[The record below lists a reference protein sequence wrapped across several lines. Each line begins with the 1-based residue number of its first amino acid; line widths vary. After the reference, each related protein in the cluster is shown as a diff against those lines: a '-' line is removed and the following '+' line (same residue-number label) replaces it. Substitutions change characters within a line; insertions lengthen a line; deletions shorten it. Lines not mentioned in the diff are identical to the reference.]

1 MSLSKSALIPGG
13 SDSLVYTIL
22 LASVGMLVPFTSM
35 ENHDLFQHL
44 EMHHRGENLPLCQ
57 GQGLMVSLQEFWRK
71 MKEVYHHMLWSI
83 LKALELEKGV
93 TQEEIRAR

>member
-35 ENHDLFQHL
+35 ENHDFFQHL

-93 TQEEIRAR
+93 KQEEIRAR